1 MESGENERNQ
11 MKTNETNETKHTPG
25 PWVVVPSSNLGN
37 GTAWRD
43 IVSTGTPFAPSYV
56 GEAQAQDAELMAA
69 APRLLE
75 LLDEVLCKQNKTAT
89 QAQEMRNEAVALIH
103 KLKGTK

>member
-1 MESGENERNQ
+1 
-11 MKTNETNETKHTPG
+11 MKTSETKHTPG
-25 PWVVVPSSNLGN
+25 LWVVWPSSNPGN

-43 IVSTGTPFAPSYV
+43 IVSIGTPFAPSYV
-56 GEAQAQDAELMAA
+56 GEGQERDAELMAA

-75 LLDEVLCKQNKTAT
+75 LLESVLCNSKMTASK
-89 QAQEMRNEAVALIH
+89 ALEMRNEAMALVH